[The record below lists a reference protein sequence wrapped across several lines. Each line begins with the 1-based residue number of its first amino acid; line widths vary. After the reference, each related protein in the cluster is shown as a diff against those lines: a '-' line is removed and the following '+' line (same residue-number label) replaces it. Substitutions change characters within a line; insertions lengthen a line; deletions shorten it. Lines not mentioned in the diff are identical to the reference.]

1 MRHWLLILV
10 GGFLMQ
16 VSTSTAGTNSVHGIK
31 VKNIDG
37 KEIDLSSYKGKTL
50 LIVNTASQ
58 CGYTKQYDGLEALY
72 RKYKAKG
79 FVVMGFPSND
89 FGGQEP
95 GTNQEIKEFCQTKF
109 SVDFPMFSKGPVKGA
124 EKQPLFETLTT
135 TAPEKGEI
143 KWNFEKFL
151 VSPDGK
157 VVGRFDSKV
166 TPEDPKLLRAIE
178 SHLAK

>member
-1 MRHWLLILV
+1 
-10 GGFLMQ
+10 MQ
-16 VSTSTAGTNSVHGIK
+16 VSTAAGADSIYAHKIK
-31 VKNIDG
+31 SIDG
-37 KEIDLSSYKGKTL
+37 KDIDLSTYKGKTL

-72 RKYKAKG
+72 RKYKGKG

-95 GTNQEIKEFCQTKF
+95 GSNEEIKQFCQTKF

-124 EKQPLFETLTT
+124 EKQPLFQTLTAN
-135 TAPEKGEI
+135 APEKGEI

-178 SHLAK
+178 THLAK